1 MGRRGGRKQGDAG
14 GRSVWQG
21 VGLQPGGLQ
30 SVGPSRGWA
39 GLLEDGE
46 LMELGDGWIGGRDRE
61 EKDFNWGHCGEVVP
75 FVIR

>member
-1 MGRRGGRKQGDAG
+1 M
-14 GRSVWQG
+14 WQG
-21 VGLQPGGLQ
+21 VGLRPGGLQ
-30 SVGPSRGWA
+30 SVGPSEVGA
-39 GLLEDGE
+39 GLLGDGK